1 MKVLLVYPQ
10 NPDTFWSFKHVLR
23 FVSKRS
29 TFPPLG
35 LLTIAA
41 MLPKEWELKL
51 VDLNVERLKDSDIR
65 WADYVMI
72 SAMIVHKNSVN
83 ETVSRCATLNKPII
97 AGGPLFTTGHEE
109 FPNVQHFVLGEAEE
123 VMEQVVSDM
132 NAGAVKRIY
141 RTLNRPDVTKV
152 PIPRWDLVD
161 FRQYVTMAVQFSR
174 GCPFDCEF
182 CDIIIMNGRVP
193 RTKSTAQLIAE
204 LELLR
209 LQGWKDMVFIVDDNF
224 IGDKKRTKVLLR
236 ELIAW
241 RERVRPSMGFF
252 TEASVNL
259 ADDAELC

>member
-1 MKVLLVYPQ
+1 MKGLLVFPQ

-41 MLPKEWELKL
+41 MLPADWEFKL
-51 VDLNVERLKDSDIR
+51 IDLNVERLKDSDLR

-72 SAMIVHKNSVN
+72 SAMIVHKASVN
-83 ETVSRCATLNKPII
+83 EVIARCATFHKPII
-97 AGGPLFTTGHEE
+97 AGGPLFTTGHED
-109 FPNVQHFVLGEAEE
+109 FPQIQHFVLGEAEDILP
-123 VMEQVVSDM
+123 QLAADM
-132 NAGAVKRIY
+132 LAG
-141 RTLNRPDVTKV
+141 TLRRCYQAGKRPDVTRV

-161 FRQYVTMAVQFSR
+161 LRHYVTMAVQFSR

-193 RTKSTAQLIAE
+193 RTKTPAQLISE
-204 LELLR
+204 LEALR

-224 IGDKKRTKVLLR
+224 IGDKKRTKILLK
-236 ELIAW
+236 EIIA
-241 RERVRPSMGFF
+241 
-252 TEASVNL
+252 
-259 ADDAELC
+259 